1 MREIKFRAWDEKRKQ
16 MEKLVYQIEWCN
28 GGIRAAGPGVNLGE
42 DGWVT
47 QDNGFKHKCDVLL
60 MQYTGLK
67 DKNGVEIYEGDIVQR
82 KNWHEDSD
90 GKTVLSEANSYMKKW
105 VVTYEIGSI
114 WQGYTVDSKDEVIGN
129 IYENPELLT
138 T

>member
-1 MREIKFRAWDEKRKQ
+1 MRELKFRAWNNVTKGMISDVQDE
-16 MEKLVYQIEWCN
+16 LLIGAVSSI
-28 GGIRAAGPGVNLGE
+28 PDL
-42 DGWVT
+42 
-47 QDNGFKHKCDVLL
+47 FL

-82 KNWHEDSD
+82 KNWHENSD

-105 VVTYEIGSI
+105 AVIYEIGSV

-129 IYENPELLT
+129 IYQNPELLK
-138 T
+138 